1 MINLTDSAKQYLINA
16 LDNNNASNVM
26 LSVNGGGCGG
36 FQYSWDFVEQYG
48 EFDSI
53 VELENDKN
61 LIIDS
66 MSEMLVI
73 GAEID
78 YINNLGG
85 AYLQVSNPL
94 ASSTCGCG
102 TSFNV
107 DDSVWEKNDQDRLEG

>member
-1 MINLTDSAKQYLINA
+1 
-16 LDNNNASNVM
+16 
-26 LSVNGGGCGG
+26 
-36 FQYSWDFVEQYG
+36 
-48 EFDSI
+48 
-53 VELENDKN
+53 
-61 LIIDS
+61 
-66 MSEMLVI
+66 MSEMFVI

-107 DDSVWEKNDQDRLEG
+107 DDSVWEKNDQNRLEG